1 MSKICIL
8 GREKL
13 KNTCDFCG
21 ESFQNSDELNT
32 HVVSVHEEPNNY
44 EISTS
49 YFEPVV
55 QVDVLDPEEN
65 ADTFETNYFEPE
77 TVIEEP
83 KYHCSKCE
91 KSFEKLNVLKSHMA
105 LSHKINSPV
114 VQEEVLNPEEDA
126 DTFETDYFEPETVIE
141 EDMYDENLESDSG
154 NIFVQSGIEKGI
166 DETIVPDQ
174 GINPMPSTSSQLH
187 FEEVH
192 EGQNENVEILES

>member
-44 EISTS
+44 EVTTS

-55 QVDVLDPEEN
+55 QVDVLD
-65 ADTFETNYFEPE
+65 
-77 TVIEEP
+77 
-83 KYHCSKCE
+83 
-91 KSFEKLNVLKSHMA
+91 
-105 LSHKINSPV
+105 
-114 VQEEVLNPEEDA
+114 PEEDA

-141 EDMYDENLESDSG
+141 EDMYNENIECDSE
-154 NIFVQSGIEKGI
+154 NIFA
-166 DETIVPDQ
+166 ETIVSDQ
-174 GINPMPSTSSQLH
+174 EINPMPSTSSQ
-187 FEEVH
+187 
-192 EGQNENVEILES
+192 